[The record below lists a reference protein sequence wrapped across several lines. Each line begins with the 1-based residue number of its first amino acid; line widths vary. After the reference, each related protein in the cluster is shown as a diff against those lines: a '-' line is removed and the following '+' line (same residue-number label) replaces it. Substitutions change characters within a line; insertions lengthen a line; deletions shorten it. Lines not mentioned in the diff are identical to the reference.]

1 MSLSRLPAELIDI
14 IAKFLPEGRY
24 LNSLAQ
30 TCWRLHLLLNPILY
44 QNSVRTSHGFPLLW
58 AAKHGS
64 EVTIRRAFDAGAS
77 TQSCH
82 YNLHRS
88 LIAAVNNSHENT
100 VRLIL
105 EQNKDKDPSVFIEK
119 EDCKLCEDRRSY
131 ADPSKNRPPLYLAA
145 VRGNVTIAR
154 LLLAYNITFKH
165 DQRYRDPI
173 GFDFVL
179 AAVKNGHQAV
189 LQVFL
194 EAGYALNDREGGH
207 WHKTP
212 LYFAVNQGNTKLVEY
227 LLDKGAKPSRDEE
240 PSLTSAARKGHLE
253 MVKLFLKRG
262 ADPRGHSLGR
272 SALSCA
278 AAEGHVKVVEV
289 LLEHGA
295 DLDLDTDE
303 GWQGTLYNVA
313 VSGRLKILHLLLAR
327 GVDLYPKEP
336 KEKCDLLSSIIGNK
350 HWRRVRRQKRVAF
363 ARIFRTIVDFENMI
377 DQGDDEARAQVLYI
391 AIGYGWDDI
400 VHRVLQ
406 QGFSAEG
413 VYPHNQARYDRPIL
427 QAIDNGHIGITKLL
441 VEHGANIQEYRGE
454 DTEEAALPLAIQLGN
469 VQIAKLLIN
478 HGADVNCLS
487 SRGETAL
494 AEAAAK
500 GAKASAD
507 MFRMLLDRGADPTKT
522 PLHADENAITRA
534 LYFGAVDAV
543 QTLVERG
550 IALEMPP
557 LPKRQKIRKHH
568 RGLFYPKTPKK
579 LIEEAFL
586 GGKEMAELVLDRGL
600 LTIDPE
606 STEAQEGLVHAVQ
619 FRMAGVVKR
628 LLGRGVDPKLSSSYL
643 RPSLLVAAAHSPSTA
658 DIINATAILD
668 MLLAH
673 GADIEAQ
680 SFPGMTPLY
689 RVTVQVNSNAQWVFD
704 QTEVRLLLERGADPF
719 AKHDRWDLDVT
730 ETRDGHAYSDSLFM
744 TRRSLHNANTWSD
757 GSLPRRMV
765 RFRRESLSAQGDD
778 PFLACMRRG
787 DKAVLKLMIDAIDR
801 KRIPLEEL
809 KERLD
814 RARIEATENENLH
827 LLPILEDYY
836 WAKRY
841 PCK

>member
-1 MSLSRLPAELIDI
+1 MSLSHLPTELIDI
-14 IAKFLPEGRY
+14 IVKFLPEGRY

-44 QNSVRTSHGFPLLW
+44 QTSVRTSHGFPLVW
-58 AAKHGS
+58 AAEHSS
-64 EVTIRRAFDAGAS
+64 EVTIRQAFDAGAS
-77 TQSCH
+77 THSCH

-88 LIAAVNNSHENT
+88 LVAAVTNSHET
-100 VRLIL
+100 IVRLIL
-105 EQNKDKDPSVFIEK
+105 EQNKDKDPSVFIKK
-119 EDCKLCEDRRSY
+119 ENCKLCGDQGSY
-131 ADPSKNRPPLYLAA
+131 ANPSENKPPLYFAA
-145 VRGNVTIAR
+145 VRGNVTIVK
-154 LLLAYNITFKH
+154 LLLAYNITFELDHRH
-165 DQRYRDPI
+165 DGPI

-179 AAVKNGHQAV
+179 AALKNGHLAV

-194 EAGYALNDREGGH
+194 EAGYDLNDEEGGY
-207 WHKTP
+207 WNKTP
-212 LYFAVNQGNTKLVEY
+212 LYVAVHQGHAKLVEY
-227 LLDKGAKPSRDEE
+227 LLDKGAKPSCEEE
-240 PSLTSAARKGHLE
+240 PSLTTAARKGHLE
-253 MVKLFLKRG
+253 TVKLLLKRG
-262 ADPRGHSLGR
+262 ADPRAHPW
-272 SALSCA
+272 ALSCA
-278 AAEGHVKVVEV
+278 ASEGHVKVVEV

-295 DLDLDTDE
+295 GLDLDTDE
-303 GWQGTLYNVA
+303 GWKGTLYDIA
-313 VSGRLKILHLLLAR
+313 VSGRLKILHLLLAH
-327 GVDLYPKEP
+327 GVDIYPKEP

-350 HWRRVRRQKRVAF
+350 HWRRVGRQKRAAF
-363 ARIFRTIVDFENMI
+363 AKDFRTIVDFENMI
-377 DQGDDEARAQVLYI
+377 AHGDDEAQAQVLYI

-400 VHRVLQ
+400 VQRVLQ

-413 VYPHNQARYDRPIL
+413 VYLRNEAQYDRPIL
-427 QAIDNGHIGITKLL
+427 QAVDNGHIGITKLL
-441 VEHGANIQEYRGE
+441 VEHGANIQEYQGE
-454 DTEEAALPLAIQLGN
+454 DTEEGALPLAIQLGN
-469 VQIAKLLIN
+469 VQIAELLID

-494 AEAAAK
+494 AEAAAG

-586 GGKEMAELVLDRGL
+586 GGEEMAELVLDRGL
-600 LTIDPE
+600 LIIDPE
-606 STEAQEGLVHAVQ
+606 STEAQEGLEHAVQ

-643 RPSLLVAAAHSPSTA
+643 RPSLLVAAAYCPSTN
-658 DIINATAILD
+658 DIVNATAILD

-673 GADIEAQ
+673 GADIEQ
-680 SFPGMTPLY
+680 RSFPGMAPLY
-689 RVTVQVNSNAQWVFD
+689 RTIVQINAHAQWVFG

-719 AKHDRWDLDVT
+719 AEHDRWNLDVT

-744 TRRSLHNANTWSD
+744 NRRSLHNANAWSD
-757 GSLPRRMV
+757 DSLPRKMV
-765 RFRRESLSAQGDD
+765 RFRRDSLSGQGDD

-787 DKAVLKLMIDAIDR
+787 NKAVLKLMIEAIDR

-814 RARIEATENENLH
+814 RARIEATENGNLH

-836 WAKRY
+836 WTKRY

>member
-14 IAKFLPEGRY
+14 IVEFLPERRY

-30 TCWRLHLLLNPILY
+30 TCWRLHHMLNPILY
-44 QNSVRTSHGFPLLW
+44 QTSVRTSHGFPLVW
-58 AAKHGS
+58 AAKHSS
-64 EVTIRRAFDAGAS
+64 EMTIRRAFDAGAS
-77 TQSCH
+77 THSCH
-82 YNLHRS
+82 HNLYRS
-88 LIAAVNNSHENT
+88 LVAAVNNSHENI

-105 EQNKDKDPSVFIEK
+105 EQNKDKDPSVFIEN
-119 EDCKLCEDRRSY
+119 ENCELCGDQGSY
-131 ADPSKNRPPLYLAA
+131 LNPSKNRPPLYLAA

-165 DQRYRDPI
+165 DHRHGSPI

-179 AAVKNGHQAV
+179 AAAKNGHLAV
-189 LQVFL
+189 LEVFL
-194 EAGYALNDREGGH
+194 EAGYALDNKRRGYRN
-207 WHKTP
+207 KTP
-212 LYFAVNQGNTKLVEY
+212 LYVAVNQGNTKLVEY
-227 LLDKGAKPSRDEE
+227 LLDKGAKPSCDDE

-253 MVKLFLKRG
+253 TVKLLLKRG
-262 ADPRGHSLGR
+262 ADPKGHSLGR

-278 AAEGHVKVVEV
+278 AGEGHLKVVEV

-303 GWQGTLYNVA
+303 GWQGTLYHVA

-327 GVDLYPKEP
+327 GVNIYPKEP
-336 KEKCDLLSSIIGNK
+336 KEKCDLLSSIIGDK
-350 HWRRVRRQKRVAF
+350 HWRRVRRQKRAAF
-363 ARIFRTIVDFENMI
+363 AKLFRTIVDFEDMI
-377 DQGDDEARAQVLYI
+377 DHGDDEAQAQVLYI
-391 AIGYGWDDI
+391 AIGYGWDD
-400 VHRVLQ
+400 VVQRVLQ

-413 VYPHNQARYDRPIL
+413 VYLHNKARYDRPIL

-441 VEHGANIQEYRGE
+441 VEHGANIQEYQGE
-454 DTEEAALPLAIQLGN
+454 DTEEGALPLAIQLGN
-469 VQIAKLLIN
+469 VQIAELLID

-494 AEAAAK
+494 AEAAAE
-500 GAKASAD
+500 GAKGSAN

-522 PLHADENAITRA
+522 PSHADENAITRA
-534 LYFGAVDAV
+534 LYFGALNAV
-543 QTLVERG
+543 QALVERG

-557 LPKRQKIRKHH
+557 LPKRQNIHKHH

-586 GGKEMAELVLDRGL
+586 GGEEMAELVLDRGL
-600 LTIDPE
+600 LIIDPE
-606 STEAQEGLVHAVQ
+606 STEAQDGLVHAVQ
-619 FRMAGVVKR
+619 CRMAGVVKR
-628 LLGRGVDPKLSSSYL
+628 LLGRGVDPKLSSTYL
-643 RPSLLVAAAHSPSTA
+643 RPSLLVAAAYSPST
-658 DIINATAILD
+658 DDTINATAILD

-673 GADIEAQ
+673 GSDIEER
-680 SFPGMTPLY
+680 SFPGMAPLY
-689 RVTVQVNSNAQWVFD
+689 RIIVQINADAQWVFG

-719 AKHDRWDLDVT
+719 AEHDRWILDVT

-744 TRRSLHNANTWSD
+744 NRRSLQNAKTWSD
-757 GSLPRRMV
+757 DSLPRRMV
-765 RFRRESLSAQGDD
+765 RFQRESLSGQGDD

-801 KRIPLEEL
+801 KKIPLEEL

-814 RARIEATENENLH
+814 RAQIEATENGNLH